1 MEQKGSW
8 HVKSPF
14 IKILLLVMLML
25 IFTVVFTLI
34 ASFLSNFFFGVDIME
49 DQDVLSE
56 YNRPEVLA
64 SLKLIQMI
72 TSIGIFILPPLVA
85 AYFISANPS
94 EYLKINKASPAN
106 SYFLA
111 ILIMV
116 VSLPLI
122 NLAIELNE
130 KMNLPEM
137 LKSVEDWMR
146 GTESK
151 AAELTEAFLHTKSL
165 NGLLVN
171 IFMIA
176 LLPAIGEE
184 LFFRG
189 YLQRIFGEWMKNV
202 HVAIFITAIIFS
214 TFHMQ
219 FFGFLPRAI
228 LGIMLG
234 YLFYW
239 SGSLWLSV
247 VAHFFN
253 NAAAVIVAY
262 LHFNGHIPFDG
273 NEIGAGDDFLLPL
286 LLSVI
291 LTGGALYLLYNNEKR
306 RSGLTQ

>member
-8 HVKSPF
+8 KDKSPF
-14 IKILLLVMLML
+14 FKILLLVMLML
-25 IFTVVFTLI
+25 IFTVVFTFI
-34 ASFLSNFFFGVDIME
+34 ASFLNNYFWGINIME
-49 DQDVLSE
+49 DQDILNE
-56 YNRPEVLA
+56 YQKPEVLA
-64 SLKLIQMI
+64 SLKLIQII

-85 AYFISANPS
+85 AYFISYNIS
-94 EYLKINKASPAN
+94 DYLKINKSASVN

-111 ILIMV
+111 ILAMV

-130 KMNLPEM
+130 NLNLPEM
-137 LKSVEDWMR
+137 LKGVEDWMR

-151 AAELTEAFLHTKSL
+151 AAELTEAFLHTKTI
-165 NGLLVN
+165 NGLMVN

-189 YLQRIFGEWMKNV
+189 YLQRIFGEWLKNS

-219 FFGFLPRAI
+219 FFGFLPRAL
-228 LGIMLG
+228 LGVMLG
-234 YLFYW
+234 YLFHW

-262 LHFNGHIPFDG
+262 LHFNGYIPFDG
-273 NEIGAGDDFLLPL
+273 NEIGAGEDFLIPAIS
-286 LLSVI
+286 SVV
-291 LTGGALYLLYNNEKR
+291 LTAGALYLIYKNENR
-306 RSGLTQ
+306 RSELIQ